1 MAHEVYVV
9 VESSR
14 AGETV
19 VGAFSTLEKARAV
32 LPRGDSRR
40 LEDYRVEFHVIDEPV
55 EEEQAWTVVISRDGS
70 EIEVSPVI
78 LCSCGDDH
86 DRLENSSYIEAGGGR
101 MHPHH
106 AHAGRRALR
115 LPRPSVLPP
124 LTIVCTTIPM
134 KERRYPGIKSHARD
148 RNVVDTPA
156 TGRPSQ

>member
-32 LPRGDSRR
+32 LPRGDAKR

-55 EEEQAWTVVISRDGS
+55 EEEQAWTVVMSRDGS

-101 MHPHH
+101 MHVVVWAKTKGSALDAADSYREWLVGKQVWQLDELQIPPISAQHVL
-106 AHAGRRALR
+106 GRMAAA
-115 LPRPSVLPP
+115 V
-124 LTIVCTTIPM
+124 
-134 KERRYPGIKSHARD
+134 
-148 RNVVDTPA
+148 
-156 TGRPSQ
+156 